1 MLFLRQSLLL
11 LLSFVFVFVWQKTPL
26 SDYTIQALG
35 FLIFLFLL
43 LSARRKEFNLANVI
57 SKRDFLSIFTLNTLI
72 LLFIF
77 STGGLSSPLFF
88 LLYFLGF
95 GIAFVFEPTTVFIF
109 ILGAI
114 LVFLA
119 EALTGDIMGNF
130 LRLGSLALISPL
142 AFFFG
147 REYRKGEKQAEQIEK
162 TSQAIKKDVAGVLEN
177 EKQAIKS
184 EDVEKLND
192 ILEETEKLKKEP
204 DS

>member
-95 GIAFVFEPTTVFIF
+95 GIAFVFEPATVFIF

>member
-95 GIAFVFEPTTVFIF
+95 GIAFVFEPATVFIF

-119 EALTGDIMGNF
+119 
-130 LRLGSLALISPL
+130 
-142 AFFFG
+142 
-147 REYRKGEKQAEQIEK
+147 
-162 TSQAIKKDVAGVLEN
+162 KDVAGVLEN

>member
-95 GIAFVFEPTTVFIF
+95 GIAFVFEPATVFIF

-147 REYRKGEKQAEQIEK
+147 REYRKGEKQVEQIEK

>member
-57 SKRDFLSIFTLNTLI
+57 SKII

-95 GIAFVFEPTTVFIF
+95 GIAFVFEPATVFIF

>member
-11 LLSFVFVFVWQKTPL
+11 LVSFVFVFVWQKTPL

-130 LRLGSLALISPL
+130 LRLGSLGLISPL

-147 REYRKGEKQAEQIEK
+147 REYRKGEKQTEQIEK

-192 ILEETEKLKKEP
+192 ILEETEKLKVE
-204 DS
+204 